1 MSKFDDKM
9 NALISQWDVVGQ
21 VLSPPANQAE
31 YDALVERMDA
41 LLDHLGED
49 EDHPLNGLLHL
60 MGDLVTEYDSQHF
73 SQIPE
78 ATGVEVLKH
87 LMKAHG
93 LKQSD
98 LPEVGSQGVV
108 SEILNG
114 KRELNRRQIK
124 ALADRFDVP
133 AGTFV

>member
-9 NALISQWDVVGQ
+9 NAVISQWDVVGQ
-21 VLSPPANQAE
+21 VLSPPADEAE
-31 YDALVERMDA
+31 YDAVVERMEA

-60 MGDLVTEYDSQHF
+60 MGDLVAEYDSHHF
-73 SQIPE
+73 PQIPE
-78 ATGVEVLKH
+78 VTGVEVLKY
-87 LMKAHG
+87 LMKEHG

-108 SEILNG
+108 SKILNG

-124 ALADRFDVP
+124 ALAERFGVP

>member
-9 NALISQWDVVGQ
+9 NAVISQWDVVGQ
-21 VLSPPANQAE
+21 VLSPPTNEAE
-31 YDALVERMDA
+31 YDALVERMEA

-60 MGDLVTEYDSQHF
+60 MGDLVAEYDSQTCL
-73 SQIPE
+73 QIPQ
-78 ATGVEVLKH
+78 ATGVGVLKH
-87 LMKAHG
+87 LMKEHG

-98 LPEVGSQGVV
+98 LSEVGSQGVM

-124 ALADRFDVP
+124 ALAERFGVP
-133 AGTFV
+133 AGTFI